1 MYSCDTAGGAASPG
15 RDRNLRMT
23 GHGIKTGYSGRFG
36 RTVAQVLSRHARGFF
51 GCVLRKRSASWN
63 GLWIFWRSVAGGD
76 DLRFNREVCWGFL
89 RGLQSCGGGRL
100 ECGRRADIGSLA
112 RLLRGPAQALAVVG
126 LAACML
132 MPGRI
137 EHAIEPRS
145 SLKSSSSG
153 HSILDSG
160 LALPCGQ
167 FACLAERSSVS
178 PCGEFDL
185 LTLPRVCASG
195 WQRLPLFGL
204 LACRC
209 VYWVARACTCARRP
223 TRSLD
228 NGVACCYFQCALC

>member
-1 MYSCDTAGGAASPG
+1 MFAAVCRGVTCRRVRRFASLMPFVLRFSGGRCLPLRSGSGAVWGVIQFWCADQCARGSGGCCLSDRRLDGAGLMYSCDTAGGAASPG

-112 RLLRGPAQALAVVG
+112 RLL
-126 LAACML
+126 
-132 MPGRI
+132 
-137 EHAIEPRS
+137 
-145 SLKSSSSG
+145 
-153 HSILDSG
+153 
-160 LALPCGQ
+160 
-167 FACLAERSSVS
+167 
-178 PCGEFDL
+178 
-185 LTLPRVCASG
+185 
-195 WQRLPLFGL
+195 
-204 LACRC
+204 
-209 VYWVARACTCARRP
+209 
-223 TRSLD
+223 
-228 NGVACCYFQCALC
+228 